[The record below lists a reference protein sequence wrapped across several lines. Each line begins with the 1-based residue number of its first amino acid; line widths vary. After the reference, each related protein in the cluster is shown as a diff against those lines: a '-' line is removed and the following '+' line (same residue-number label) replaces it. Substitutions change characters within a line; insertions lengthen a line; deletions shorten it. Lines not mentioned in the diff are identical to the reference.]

1 MTSTQEML
9 AQVTTTTG
17 ATRADV
23 IRVATSGGTTRADWE
38 IAVAIEAAGGRLAA
52 DLMLQPEAS
61 WRSDHT
67 RLQTA
72 LWHQTRDEDVE
83 FLRYHAAQAGIDDIE
98 PLLPAV
104 IEEAPEFT
112 PTAPALAPD
121 VTVYAEDANGLVTD
135 IPESRPRTP
144 EEVDEDQAEEDAA
157 GETGAAMFS
166 DLAHVTDLD
175 TARLA
180 TGWLTRGET
189 HRAVRAALLMHPATS
204 KRARYRARLQRHLAT
219 VA

>member
-1 MTSTQEML
+1 MSL
-9 AQVTTTTG
+9 VWQVAATTG

-23 IRVATSGGTTRADWE
+23 IRVATSGGSTQADWE
-38 IAVAIEAAGGRLAA
+38 IAVAIEAAGGRLAS
-52 DLMLQPEAS
+52 DLMFQPETS

-67 RLQTA
+67 RLQNA
-72 LWHQTRDEDVE
+72 LWHETQPEDIE
-83 FLRYHAAQAGIDDIE
+83 FLRYHANAAGITDIE

-104 IEEAPEFT
+104 IEEAPEST

-121 VTVYAEDANGLVTD
+121 VTVYTEDAHTLVTD

-144 EEVDEDQAEEDAA
+144 EEVDEDQAEEAAA
-157 GETGAAMFS
+157 GETAAAMFS

-204 KRARYRARLQRHLAT
+204 RRARYRARLQRHLAT